1 MPAAA
6 RVGDMTSHGTPLT
19 PSTPPG
25 GSPDVLIGKQPA
37 WRALSDMHVC
47 PLVSGTVP
55 HIGGVVAVGSKTVLI
70 NKLPA
75 ARMNDQ
81 IVESGPPNMIS
92 VGCLMVNI
100 GG

>member
-1 MPAAA
+1 
-6 RVGDMTSHGTPLT
+6 
-19 PSTPPG
+19 
-25 GSPDVLIGKQPA
+25 
-37 WRALSDMHVC
+37 
-47 PLVSGTVP
+47 
-55 HIGGVVAVGSKTVLI
+55 VVAVGSKTVLI